1 MSLSLLLPILE
12 SNNSQLTGLLSELE
26 LLAENGILHKQGIN
40 VDPVFV
46 SRMRALH
53 TNLQAQIN
61 TATRPFTL
69 AVVGEFKA
77 GKSTLLNA
85 LLGLHGE
92 ARLPTGVPPSTA
104 KSIIISYRDEGMPS
118 ARIKWQDGTEE
129 DTEWARAR
137 NLIDHIWLEKHPE
150 DMSTSER
157 ISDVTYFLK
166 DPILT
171 RLCLND
177 LPGPGAK
184 NIRDTE
190 VAYDKM
196 KQADAIIWCIGE
208 VPTDTDVSFLNAL
221 SETSLKV
228 IPIINIHE
236 DIPNRISRNDNKIK
250 DIRDTVLK
258 DFRQYFSSEFTEP
271 LMVSAKMIEYERAKE
286 TPDEIMYE
294 KYGFTGMLKVIQGFQ
309 QQAIDPEQS
318 HRIRRI
324 KGVSIN
330 LIEKLVSTS
339 SLLEQDLKK
348 ELIKLESAR
357 GSNEDRI
364 IEISNITDLL
374 RSEIRTLAK
383 NTATELCRIVAGHA
397 KAFVGDVLQVS
408 NLPDLYA
415 ALTKSRTTMEKML
428 QERFEKEYLLLD
440 KKPNWLDSLCNNFAE
455 EVRAVIIPEWRAF
468 WSRLSDEEI
477 QRIELAH
484 PGLTFNSLSDS
495 LIKAM
500 IDVVMRVVS
509 ILGIAGVLAAVP
521 GGQII
526 DAVGVVGVIILS
538 LIKDPLESSRRRA
551 INSVE
556 LQTDSLSY
564 DIRDNLLNAGMEGNS
579 VIANKIRDIVLL
591 DIDITDKAK
600 TTLSDLT
607 NHVSMYVENA
617 REHIEALKGKK

>member
-1 MSLSLLLPILE
+1 
-12 SNNSQLTGLLSELE
+12 
-26 LLAENGILHKQGIN
+26 
-40 VDPVFV
+40 
-46 SRMRALH
+46 
-53 TNLQAQIN
+53 
-61 TATRPFTL
+61 
-69 AVVGEFKA
+69 
-77 GKSTLLNA
+77 
-85 LLGLHGE
+85 
-92 ARLPTGVPPSTA
+92 
-104 KSIIISYRDEGMPS
+104 
-118 ARIKWQDGTEE
+118 
-129 DTEWARAR
+129 
-137 NLIDHIWLEKHPE
+137 
-150 DMSTSER
+150 
-157 ISDVTYFLK
+157 
-166 DPILT
+166 
-171 RLCLND
+171 
-177 LPGPGAK
+177 
-184 NIRDTE
+184 
-190 VAYDKM
+190 
-196 KQADAIIWCIGE
+196 
-208 VPTDTDVSFLNAL
+208 
-221 SETSLKV
+221 
-228 IPIINIHE
+228 
-236 DIPNRISRNDNKIK
+236 
-250 DIRDTVLK
+250 
-258 DFRQYFSSEFTEP
+258 
-271 LMVSAKMIEYERAKE
+271 
-286 TPDEIMYE
+286 
-294 KYGFTGMLKVIQGFQ
+294 
-309 QQAIDPEQS
+309 
-318 HRIRRI
+318 
-324 KGVSIN
+324 
-330 LIEKLVSTS
+330 LVSTS

-348 ELIKLESAR
+348 ELIKLGAAR

-364 IEISNITDLL
+364 IEICNITDLL

-484 PGLTFNSLSDS
+484 PGLTFNSLPDS